1 MVQPIFTSTR
11 LSRRRPYMNTSHN
24 TQPFS
29 LLTVVVVRV
38 YELRGSEEDIKVIHF
53 NHTSRYRFC
62 GVFNKDRSY
71 MMNIYT
77 TVHIYERLEKK
88 RWDLRKNTL
97 RRKTDLK
104 FQGEG
109 VRREISWKSQGG
121 PIIKSGVVKKEIKIF
136 TIGLWGNYPTIMVDP
151 PVEWISKDV

>member
-1 MVQPIFTSTR
+1 MVWGPKYIFERPFVNFLSVSIVNKSTFNSFINLVTSTPVTSTR

-97 RRKTDLK
+97 RRK
-104 FQGEG
+104 
-109 VRREISWKSQGG
+109 RI
-121 PIIKSGVVKKEIKIF
+121 
-136 TIGLWGNYPTIMVDP
+136 
-151 PVEWISKDV
+151 